1 MSSLATFAGREV
13 TYDYDPVQDML
24 YILFEPVTDLTFYED
39 VPGMPDVMLRYDASG
54 EKVVGVT
61 VHHVA
66 SKLATDE
73 AIRRFA
79 DDLLKQLQ
87 P

>member
-1 MSSLATFAGREV
+1 MSKLATFAGREV
-13 TYDYDPVQDML
+13 TYDYDTAQDML
-24 YILFEPVTDLTFYED
+24 YILFEPVADLTYYED

-54 EKVVGVT
+54 ENVVGVT

-66 SKLATDE
+66 SKLTTDE